1 MAGLDPCFQNF
12 DRGYGK
18 EIRLQQYNHNSKGDV
33 FPNPGETM
41 STPLF
46 KDWLKDALKRPI
58 EEDTAGEI
66 DYKATEKEAM
76 EQGDE

>member
-1 MAGLDPCFQNF
+1 
-12 DRGYGK
+12 
-18 EIRLQQYNHNSKGDV
+18 
-33 FPNPGETM
+33 M